1 MVDRVDKVN
10 SLLEHEISKILLRD
24 FAFNPNILVTLTR
37 VECAANLFEAKAY
50 VSVFPEDKSAGILN
64 ALQKSVYD
72 VQYKINRTLKMRP
85 IPRIKF
91 VKETEISKAGRIE
104 ELLVQAKIP
113 EEPPFVE
120 GFGGAKD
127 LKNEEK

>member
-1 MVDRVDKVN
+1 MDT
-10 SLLEHEISKILLRD
+10 SS
-24 FAFNPNILVTLTR
+24 
-37 VECAANLFEAKAY
+37 NLIEAKVY
-50 VSVFPEDKSAGILN
+50 ISVFPETKSEGILN

>member
-1 MVDRVDKVN
+1 MVDRIDKVN

-37 VECAANLFEAKAY
+37 VECAANLFEAKVY
-50 VSVFPEDKSAGILN
+50 ISVFPEDKSDGILN